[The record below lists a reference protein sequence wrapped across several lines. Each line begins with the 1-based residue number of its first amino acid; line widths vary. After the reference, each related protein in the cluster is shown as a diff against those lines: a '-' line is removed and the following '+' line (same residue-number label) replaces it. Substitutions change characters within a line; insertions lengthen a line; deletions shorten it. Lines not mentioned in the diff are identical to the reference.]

1 MSTTR
6 RKVLAALASGSL
18 TVSANGQNNGS
29 IEAIS
34 EIRGAGAS
42 FPSKVYKR
50 WADRYASLGRTRI
63 LYEPT
68 GSGDGIKQAQARTVA
83 FGGTDSP
90 LTPTLLQQ
98 HGLVQIPTVVGGV
111 VPVVNLP
118 GIENNRLLLDGPTL
132 ADVMAGAIDRWDD
145 RRIRTLNPGLPLPSR
160 PIVRVV
166 RSDRSG
172 TSEGFSR
179 YLALMSTDFRTAVG
193 AGSLPK
199 WPGSVRA
206 EQGNDGVAAATARTE
221 GAITYVSFDRV
232 GAPGLTP
239 VRLVNAD
246 GRSAVASEAGFRAAI
261 RASDLHAKGDDL
273 APLLHQPGADT
284 WPITLTSFVLLD
296 ARPKNPAVAEAAL
309 RFVYWCFMHG
319 DSLTQGTGFA
329 ALPVSVQARLAS
341 RLNTVRGPDGQS
353 MNFVVL

>member
-6 RKVLAALASGSL
+6 RQVLATLASSGL
-18 TVSANGQNNGS
+18 TVGASAQDKGAL
-29 IEAIS
+29 EAPS

-42 FPSKVYKR
+42 FPSKVYQR
-50 WADRYASLGRTRI
+50 WAERYATLGRTRI
-63 LYEPT
+63 LYAPT

-90 LTPTLLQQ
+90 LTPALLQQ

-132 ADVMAGAIDRWDD
+132 ADVMAGTVDRWDD
-145 RRIRTLNPGLPLPSR
+145 RRIRALNPGLALPSR

-166 RSDRSG
+166 RADRSG

-179 YLALMSTDFRTAVG
+179 YMALMSADFRATVG

-206 EQGNDGVAAATARTE
+206 EQGNDGVAAATSRTE
-221 GAITYVSFDRV
+221 GAITYVSFDRA
-232 GAPGLTP
+232 GAPGLAP

-246 GRSAVASEAGFRAAI
+246 GRSAVASEAGFRSAI
-261 RASDLHAKGDDL
+261 RASDLHGKGDDL
-273 APLLHQPGADT
+273 ASLLHQPGT
-284 WPITLTSFVLLD
+284 ESWPITLTSFVLLD
-296 ARPKNPAVAEAAL
+296 ARPKNTAVAEAAL
-309 RFVYWCFMHG
+309 RFVFWCFMHG

-329 ALPVSVQARLAS
+329 ALPISVQARLAS
-341 RLNTVRGPDGQS
+341 RLNTIRGPDGQS
-353 MNFVVL
+353 LNFVIL